1 MDLTRAAIEK
11 NRIIAVALLIV
22 MVGGMSAF
30 TNMSRAEDPGFI
42 IRTAQVLTIFPG
54 ASPERVENLV
64 TDKLEKAIQEMPELD
79 FVMSTSKTGVSIVM
93 VNIRE
98 EFTEMRPIWDSLRR
112 KVDKTAPELP
122 ENIIGPTVND
132 EFGDVFGVVIT
143 ITGDGFS
150 YAELKEVADE
160 VRDELLRID
169 EVVKVDIYGAQEERI
184 FVDYDNSRLA
194 EIGLSPLQLRLILE
208 GANIIIPG
216 GDVSTGVERI
226 VLEPTGNFETVE
238 DLRQTVVTLPGRQ
251 DIVYLGDLASI
262 YRGYIDPPSNT
273 MHASGQAALGLAIS
287 MREGGNIVVLGD
299 EVSREMARLQAI
311 YPLGVDFDVVA
322 FQPEVVDRKLDDFVT
337 NLLQAVVI
345 VLGVMLVFLGIRT
358 GLVVSS
364 LVPMA
369 MILAIL
375 VKAKLRTLPGTKNI
389 SNDWGARSKKLV
401 VRVDQPRARRAGVT
415 NQDIAISLQTALS
428 GFVTTQFRE
437 EDEIIPVSLRSAEA
451 NRADVTKMT
460 SLNVYAQ
467 TTGRSVPLL
476 QVADVEVVWQA
487 AKVQRRNRLKTVTV
501 SSELDPGRT
510 PSDIVADLRPWLDA
524 EQSGWGLGYLYQ
536 FGGEEE
542 TVGQGEPGD
551 W

>member
-1 MDLTRAAIEK
+1 
-11 NRIIAVALLIV
+11 
-22 MVGGMSAF
+22 
-30 TNMSRAEDPGFI
+30 
-42 IRTAQVLTIFPG
+42 
-54 ASPERVENLV
+54 
-64 TDKLEKAIQEMPELD
+64 MPELD

>member
-1 MDLTRAAIEK
+1 
-11 NRIIAVALLIV
+11 
-22 MVGGMSAF
+22 
-30 TNMSRAEDPGFI
+30 
-42 IRTAQVLTIFPG
+42 
-54 ASPERVENLV
+54 
-64 TDKLEKAIQEMPELD
+64 
-79 FVMSTSKTGVSIVM
+79 
-93 VNIRE
+93 
-98 EFTEMRPIWDSLRR
+98 
-112 KVDKTAPELP
+112 
-122 ENIIGPTVND
+122 
-132 EFGDVFGVVIT
+132 
-143 ITGDGFS
+143 
-150 YAELKEVADE
+150 
-160 VRDELLRID
+160 
-169 EVVKVDIYGAQEERI
+169 
-184 FVDYDNSRLA
+184 
-194 EIGLSPLQLRLILE
+194 
-208 GANIIIPG
+208 
-216 GDVSTGVERI
+216 
-226 VLEPTGNFETVE
+226 
-238 DLRQTVVTLPGRQ
+238 
-251 DIVYLGDLASI
+251 
-262 YRGYIDPPSNT
+262 
-273 MHASGQAALGLAIS
+273 
-287 MREGGNIVVLGD
+287 
-299 EVSREMARLQAI
+299 MARLQAI